1 MGRIGEL
8 EVHNTARFA
17 AAQDNV
23 DYGAQFIVSVLLAGV
38 FDELHT
44 QYVFGSDGRYLLVC
58 HFNAVDTGLYGP
70 TTADAHAVAQI
81 VHLQTGNA
89 EIVQQVVG
97 TERAFELAFGRQDD
111 LPVYPLQHIA
121 GRYRHFTEAHGIFL
135 QLYIAQVEAFIQF
148 QQYVF
153 TLEADKGDGKAVIAC
168 LDFREGEL
176 ALCIRGYSGHQS
188 RVYGP

>member
-8 EVHNTARFA
+8 EVHDTARFA

-23 DYGAQFIVSVLLAGV
+23 DYGAQLIVSVLLAGV

-97 TERAFELAFGRQDD
+97 TERAFELAFGR
-111 LPVYPLQHIA
+111 
-121 GRYRHFTEAHGIFL
+121 
-135 QLYIAQVEAFIQF
+135 
-148 QQYVF
+148 
-153 TLEADKGDGKAVIAC
+153 
-168 LDFREGEL
+168 
-176 ALCIRGYSGHQS
+176 
-188 RVYGP
+188 